1 MKAAVFN
8 GSELE
13 VKEVP
18 DPKLLEEEVLIKIK
32 YCGICGTDIAIVN
45 GWYKVPTPLIIGH
58 EFVGE
63 VVKVANPRHS
73 HLIGKDVACEI
84 NSKICGKCYYCVRGM
99 PTHCVERKALGID
112 IDGGMAEYIAVPHYL
127 IHMIPDSIKLEDATF
142 IEPLAA
148 AYQTFEMMPL
158 PTPASQIATTKVN
171 QSVGSVAVN
180 LKQENAA
187 VFGLGKL
194 GLLIIQVAKQYG
206 LNVIAVD
213 RSEKKLNLAV
223 KLGADYHV
231 NPNKIDVVQ
240 KIKMITNGVGVDY
253 AIDCTGNDEILQ
265 QVISSTRSRGK
276 IHIKSTHGLPAS
288 INITE
293 LVVREISI
301 HTSRCGPF
309 EKAIKGLESKKISV
323 SEILTHVF
331 PLEQINKAFEI
342 LKEPST
348 IKVLIKISD

>member
-8 GSELE
+8 GSILE

-18 DPKLLEEEVLIKIK
+18 EPKLPDDYVLIKIK
-32 YCGICGTDIAIVN
+32 YCGICGTDITIVN

-58 EFVGE
+58 EFCGE
-63 VVKVANPRHS
+63 IVKVANPRHS
-73 HLIGKDVACEI
+73 HLVGKNVACEI
-84 NSKICGKCYYCVRGM
+84 NSYICGKCYYCVRGM

-127 IHMIPDSIKLEDATF
+127 VHLIPDSIKIEDATF

-148 AYQTFEMMPL
+148 AYQTFEMMPIA
-158 PTPASQIATTKVN
+158 TGSAQIASTKIN
-171 QSVGSVAVN
+171 QNVGSVAVN
-180 LKQENAA
+180 IKQENAA

-213 RSEKKLNLAV
+213 RSEKKLNLAA
-223 KLGADYHV
+223 KLGAAYTI
-231 NPNKIDVVQ
+231 NPNKTDVVQ
-240 KIKMITNGVGVDY
+240 KIKSITNGVGVDY
-253 AIDCTGNDEILQ
+253 AIDCTGNDQVLQ
-265 QVISSTRSRGK
+265 QVLSSTRSRGK
-276 IHIKSTHGLPAS
+276 IHIKSTHGLPAAL
-288 INITE
+288 NITE

-323 SEILTHVF
+323 NEILTHIF
-331 PLEQINKAFEI
+331 PLDQINNAFEI
-342 LKEPST
+342 IKEPST